1 MQNNIR
7 LTLVKSLLWVAFNQ
21 ETKTAIPT
29 ALQNNIQEE
38 NTSNQP
44 IMFGADTNSV
54 DMIVAV
60 VTRYEAL
67 LLIKKAKLVS
77 EEDENRNTQSDKCK
91 GRMTQQS

>member
-1 MQNNIR
+1 M
-7 LTLVKSLLWVAFNQ
+7 AFNQ
-21 ETKTAIPT
+21 DTKTAIPT
-29 ALQNNIQEE
+29 ALQNNIQEAY
-38 NTSNQP
+38 TFNQP
-44 IMFGADTNSV
+44 VMFGADTNSV

>member
-1 MQNNIR
+1 M
-7 LTLVKSLLWVAFNQ
+7 LTV
-21 ETKTAIPT
+21 
-29 ALQNNIQEE
+29 LQNNIQEAY
-38 NTSNQP
+38 TFNQP
-44 IMFGADTNSV
+44 VMFGADTNSV
-54 DMIVAV
+54 NMIVAV